1 MNIHK
6 NARLTHYR
14 REELVAQIHG
24 AGGAGYVAVDGVLS
38 RRAPLRGPMRVA
50 KAVPEG
56 S

>member
-24 AGGAGYVAVDGVLS
+24 AGGLGTS
-38 RRAPLRGPMRVA
+38 RRMEFLVA
-50 KAVPEG
+50 ALLYLAL
-56 S
+56 